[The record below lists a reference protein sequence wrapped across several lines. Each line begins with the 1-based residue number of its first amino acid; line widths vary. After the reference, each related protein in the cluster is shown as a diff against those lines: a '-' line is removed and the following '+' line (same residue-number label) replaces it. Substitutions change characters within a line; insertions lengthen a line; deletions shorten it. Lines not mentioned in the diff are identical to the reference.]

1 MILSTN
7 HSEFYNDLSESIRAF
22 FPDANVLLADNA
34 GITHADTETVLTVD
48 AYIRG
53 ETAYANARLNN
64 GADSAD
70 TPAGY
75 AELAC
80 GQDSALYVKRA
91 LKRVSKLAVYRL
103 LSHIENKALP
113 WGSLTGI
120 RPTKLIYGGTDSEVL
135 ERFTVSLRINAGCLR
150 K

>member
-22 FPDANVLLADNA
+22 FPDANVVLADNA
-34 GITHADTETVLTVD
+34 DSAHADAETVLTVD
-48 AYIRG
+48 AYIKG

-64 GADSAD
+64 GADAADAAD
-70 TPAGY
+70 TPVGH

-80 GQDSALYVKRA
+80 GQGSALHVKRA

-103 LSHIENKALP
+103 FS
-113 WGSLTGI
+113 
-120 RPTKLIYGGTDSEVL
+120 
-135 ERFTVSLRINAGCLR
+135 CM
-150 K
+150 